1 MTAESQDVEMS
12 TQENGQ
18 ENGSAPNPVKDDDR

>member
-1 MTAESQDVEMS
+1 MTAEAQDVEMT

-18 ENGSAPNPVKDDDR
+18 ENGASNPVKDDDR